1 MSGILVGIGGALLGG
16 LFGSGA
22 AKSRARAARRE
33 KLAKEK
39 ELNRLEATRQAVIN
53 PYENVKDLSGML
65 SNSFADLGVAT
76 QAAEIQMEQS
86 DIALA
91 NTLDT
96 LRSTGASAGGATALA
111 QAALASKKGIS
122 ASIEQQEARN
132 ETLRAQGEQTL
143 QQQKMAEGQRLQSL
157 EAAGKQF
164 EFNAREQRE
173 TARLNRVAGQMQQ
186 SAQQEAQA
194 KADQS
199 AAWAG
204 AFTGAIGAVAGG
216 VTSGAFKDGGSW
228 LNPASTGGF
237 TAPPIDTTTFTPPPF
252 EIPSDIRLKENI
264 VLIGSSNSGINIY
277 EYNYISDPE
286 TRYVGVIAQELLDTQ
301 FKEAVVIAE
310 NGYYAVDYS
319 KIDVKFKK
327 IKIKK

>member
-1 MSGILVGIGGALLGG
+1 MSGVLVGIGASLLGG

-22 AKSRARAARRE
+22 AKKRARAARRE

-157 EAAGKQF
+157 DAAGKQF

-204 AFTGAIGAVAGG
+204 AFTGAAGAVAGG
-216 VTSGAFKDGGSW
+216 VTAGAFKDGGSW
-228 LNPASTGGF
+228 LNPATP
-237 TAPPIDTTTFTPPPF
+237 AP
-252 EIPSDIRLKENI
+252 
-264 VLIGSSNSGINIY
+264 
-277 EYNYISDPE
+277 
-286 TRYVGVIAQELLDTQ
+286 
-301 FKEAVVIAE
+301 
-310 NGYYAVDYS
+310 
-319 KIDVKFKK
+319 
-327 IKIKK
+327 

>member
-1 MSGILVGIGGALLGG
+1 MSGILVGVGASLLGG
-16 LFGSGA
+16 LFGSSGA
-22 AKSRARAARRE
+22 KKRARAAARE
-33 KLAKEK
+33 KAAKER

-53 PYENVKDLSGML
+53 PYENVKDLSGTL
-65 SNSFADLGVAT
+65 SNSFANLSVAT
-76 QAAEIQMEQS
+76 QAAEIQMEQT

-96 LRSTGASAGGATALA
+96 LRATGASAGGATALA
-111 QAALASKKGIS
+111 QAALESKRNVAAG
-122 ASIEQQEARN
+122 IEQQEAKN
-132 ETLRAQGEQTL
+132 EQLKASGEQSL
-143 QQQKMAEGQRLQSL
+143 QQQKLAEAQRVQQL
-157 EAAGKQF
+157 EAAGK
-164 EFNAREQRE
+164 EFTFRVTEDREM
-173 TARLNRVAGQMQQ
+173 AKINRVAGQMQQ
-186 SAQQEAQA
+186 AAQQEAQA

-237 TAPPIDTTTFTPPPF
+237 TAPPINNTTWTPPPF
-252 EIPSDIRLKENI
+252 DPSDIRLKENI

-310 NGYYAVDYS
+310 NGYYAVDYN

>member
-204 AFTGAIGAVAGG
+204 AFTGAVGAVAGG
-216 VTSGAFKDGGSW
+216 VTAGAFKDGGSW
-228 LNPASTGGF
+228 LNPAS
-237 TAPPIDTTTFTPPPF
+237 AKS
-252 EIPSDIRLKENI
+252 SDIRLKENI

>member
-1 MSGILVGIGGALLGG
+1 
-16 LFGSGA
+16 
-22 AKSRARAARRE
+22 
-33 KLAKEK
+33 
-39 ELNRLEATRQAVIN
+39 
-53 PYENVKDLSGML
+53 ML

-157 EAAGKQF
+157 DAAGKQF

-204 AFTGAIGAVAGG
+204 AFTGALGAVAGG
-216 VTSGAFKDGGSW
+216 VTAGAFKDGGSW
-228 LNPASTGGF
+228 LNPA
-237 TAPPIDTTTFTPPPF
+237 TPPP
-252 EIPSDIRLKENI
+252 P
-264 VLIGSSNSGINIY
+264 
-277 EYNYISDPE
+277 PPP
-286 TRYVGVIAQELLDTQ
+286 AP
-301 FKEAVVIAE
+301 
-310 NGYYAVDYS
+310 
-319 KIDVKFKK
+319 
-327 IKIKK
+327 